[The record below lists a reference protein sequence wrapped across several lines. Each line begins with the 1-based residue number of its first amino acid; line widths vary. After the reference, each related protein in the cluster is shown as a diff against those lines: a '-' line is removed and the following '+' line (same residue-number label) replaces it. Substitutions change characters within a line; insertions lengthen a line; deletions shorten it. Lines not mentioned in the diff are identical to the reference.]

1 MSNKKFG
8 YLVSET
14 TLTDFLPYLFDGVH
28 FWSGRRQVK
37 QLYILRDDQSAR
49 FMPCCPIAN
58 HQNDILSILFAEFFQ
73 KFVHTSRVVI
83 GHDQKK

>member
-1 MSNKKFG
+1 MK
-8 YLVSET
+8 T
-14 TLTDFLPYLFDGVH
+14 
-28 FWSGRRQVK
+28 
-37 QLYILRDDQSAR
+37 
-49 FMPCCPIAN
+49 IAN